1 MRFAVIGGLSRLAR
15 GASLH
20 GARLACPRCD
30 FSVVPPVTLTHS
42 ELHLHTV
49 SVEAMALCIPTC
61 PQVHFPEGLAREG
74 RSAEDNVVTLTC
86 RRFLFDPAA
95 KKVLR
100 Q

>member
-1 MRFAVIGGLSRLAR
+1 MPT
-15 GASLH
+15 H
-20 GARLACPRCD
+20 PH
-30 FSVVPPVTLTHS
+30 THS
-42 ELHLHTV
+42 CTFTNSFV
-49 SVEAMALCIPTC
+49 NNVALCLPTC
-61 PQVHFPEGLAREG
+61 PSQVHFPEGLAREG